1 MKTFSLNKVIAI
13 FALLFL
19 IGGGKTLAETTA
31 TLQASSTDPSQ
42 GRPEFAYTIN
52 NVNVLN
58 GGVIDYGYW
67 NVNLYSVVN
76 SPANAAAFA
85 FYAVAGKPNTYYIYN
100 YSAKKWV
107 TYDLATSYNNDMK
120 GFLKLSDTKTEGCYF
135 EITSCTNDTH
145 SGYQMRPYASDG
157 TIDED
162 CYLNYNGGNGANV
175 SLTVGLWKD
184 PGSQDKGACWILKK
198 VDLEVNSIQ
207 TSTNEAKPEHVFTM
221 RNANG
226 DYVNSNLY
234 RTLAA
239 SDYAQFAFY
248 EVSGKASAYY
258 IYNYSAKKWL
268 KYTTSA
274 TYTKGKD
281 FVFNG
286 EKSERSEF
294 YITDAAKDGVSGVQI
309 QPYNAAGNAANN
321 YLNFYGGGGD
331 NVAHTIGNYT
341 TDGNNDAG
349 SLWVFTEVEIANN
362 NAVITNKTMS
372 EGSVVSTLLENH
384 TGNGTKLL
392 KETAI
397 DWTKQKVIAE
407 IDLSTCGTGT
417 EDLFSIGENIQTFE
431 ANNIHMYKKSDG
443 SITAY
448 LVGNPIKGG
457 ITGFESSTLLD
468 GNMLRVELS
477 SEKGFVVNDVVV
489 FSKEAINQYSEQYY
503 TNQFFS
509 LSNIQVGSGE
519 GTNQES
525 RAKYNYI
532 SVATKDYQTATV
544 TSSNTLDEV
553 TVNSFN
559 AQNDVDV
566 QLKRSLTPT
575 QWNTFCVPF
584 TISEDVIAEKFG
596 AGTLVYTFGSMNGNV
611 MNFAHSTTIEA
622 GTPYIVKPTKEVVNP
637 SFTGVNIEATAAK
650 KVGADGYFMQGIYS
664 AKTDLTTDGTNL
676 FLGDGNKFY
685 KPAGA
690 TTAKMKG
697 LRAFFIVPQGTN
709 LAALRA
715 NIDGAT
721 TAIDE
726 LTAVVEQPT
735 DNRIYN
741 LQGQF
746 VGTSFE
752 GLHGVYVQNGKKV
765 LVK

>member
-1 MKTFSLNKVIAI
+1 MKTFSLNKIIAI

-31 TLQASSTDPSQ
+31 TLQASSTDPSL

-58 GGVIDYGYW
+58 GTTIDYGYW

-85 FYAVAGKPNTYYIYN
+85 FYAVAGKSNTYYIYN

-107 TYDLATSYNNDMK
+107 TYDLATSYDNTK

-135 EITSCTNDTH
+135 EITSCTKDTH

-157 TIDED
+157 TIDTD
-162 CYLNYNGGNGANV
+162 RYLNYNGGNGANA
-175 SLTVGLWKD
+175 SITVGLWQD
-184 PGSQDKGACWILKK
+184 PGSSDAGSCWILKEA
-198 VDLEVNSIQ
+198 DLGVKANITNTSLAAGSIVNSLY
-207 TSTNEAKPEHVFTM
+207 TN
-221 RNANG
+221 
-226 DYVNSNLY
+226 Y
-234 RTLAA
+234 
-239 SDYAQFAFY
+239 Q
-248 EVSGKASAYY
+248 
-258 IYNYSAKKWL
+258 
-268 KYTTSA
+268 
-274 TYTKGKD
+274 
-281 FVFNG
+281 
-286 EKSERSEF
+286 
-294 YITDAAKDGVSGVQI
+294 
-309 QPYNAAGNAANN
+309 
-321 YLNFYGGGGD
+321 
-331 NVAHTIGNYT
+331 
-341 TDGNNDAG
+341 
-349 SLWVFTEVEIANN
+349 
-362 NAVITNKTMS
+362 
-372 EGSVVSTLLENH
+372 
-384 TGNGTKLL
+384 GNGTQFV

-397 DWTKQKVIAE
+397 DWTNQKVVAE
-407 IDLSTCGTGT
+407 IDISTCGTGT
-417 EDLFSIGENIQTFE
+417 EDLFSIGNDAISWN
-431 ANNIHMYKKSDG
+431 AVNIHMYRTGTSG
-443 SITAY
+443 FSAY
-448 LVGNPIKGG
+448 LSGNANSKDGTGVTSG
-457 ITGFESSTLLD
+457 IVPD
-468 GNMLRVELS
+468 GNVLRVEVS
-477 SEKGFVVNDVVV
+477 SEKGFVVNGTVL
-489 FSKEAINQYSEQYY
+489 FSKEKINQYS
-503 TNQFFS
+503 TLFS
-509 LSNIQVGSGE
+509 LSTIKVGSGE

-566 QLKRSLTPT
+566 QLKRSLSPEH
-575 QWNTFCVPF
+575 WNSFCVPF
-584 TISEDVIAEKFG
+584 AISADVIAEKFG
-596 AGTLVYTFGSMNGNV
+596 AGTQICTFGSMNGNV

-685 KPAGA
+685 KPAGT

-697 LRAFFIVPQGTN
+697 MRAFFIVPKGTN

-726 LTAVVEQPT
+726 LTTVVEQPT

>member
-1 MKTFSLNKVIAI
+1 MKTFSLNKIIAI

-31 TLQASSTDPSQ
+31 TLQASSTDPSL
-42 GRPEFAYTIN
+42 GRPDFAYTIN
-52 NVNVLN
+52 NVNAID
-58 GGVIDYGYW
+58 GAADYGYW
-67 NVNLYSVVN
+67 NVNLYSVIN

-85 FYAVAGKPNTYYIYN
+85 FYAVAGKSNTYYIYN

-107 TYDLATSYNNDMK
+107 TYDLATSYNNMK

-135 EITSCTNDTH
+135 EITSCTKDTH

-157 TIDED
+157 TVDAD
-162 CYLNYNGGNGANV
+162 RYLNYNGGNGANE
-175 SLTVGLWKD
+175 SITVGLWQD
-184 PGSQDKGACWILKK
+184 SGSSDAGSCWILKEA
-198 VDLEVNSIQ
+198 DLGVKANITNTSLAAGSIVNSLY
-207 TSTNEAKPEHVFTM
+207 TN
-221 RNANG
+221 
-226 DYVNSNLY
+226 Y
-234 RTLAA
+234 
-239 SDYAQFAFY
+239 Q
-248 EVSGKASAYY
+248 
-258 IYNYSAKKWL
+258 
-268 KYTTSA
+268 
-274 TYTKGKD
+274 
-281 FVFNG
+281 
-286 EKSERSEF
+286 
-294 YITDAAKDGVSGVQI
+294 
-309 QPYNAAGNAANN
+309 
-321 YLNFYGGGGD
+321 
-331 NVAHTIGNYT
+331 
-341 TDGNNDAG
+341 
-349 SLWVFTEVEIANN
+349 
-362 NAVITNKTMS
+362 
-372 EGSVVSTLLENH
+372 
-384 TGNGTKLL
+384 GNGTKFE

-397 DWTKQKVIAE
+397 DWTNQKVVAE
-407 IDLSTCGTGT
+407 IDISTCGTGT
-417 EDLFSIGENIQTFE
+417 EDLFSIGNKITTFDE
-431 ANNIHMYKKSDG
+431 NNIHVYKKNDG
-443 SITAY
+443 NITAY
-448 LVGNPIKGG
+448 LVGNPVSGG
-457 ITGFESSTLLD
+457 ATAFESSTLPD

-489 FSKEAINQYSEQYY
+489 FSKEIINQYSEQYY
-503 TNQFFS
+503 GKQFFS

-525 RAKYNYI
+525 KAKYNYI
-532 SVATKDYQTATV
+532 SVVTNDYKAATV

-584 TISEDVIAEKFG
+584 TISADVIAEKFG

-611 MNFAHSTTIEA
+611 MNFKASTIIEA
-622 GTPYIVKPTKEVVNP
+622 GKPYIVKPANTVVNP
-637 SFTGVNIEATAAK
+637 TFTGVNIEASAPVK
-650 KVGADGYFMQGIYS
+650 SGENGFFMQGTYG
-664 AKTDLTTDGTNL
+664 AKTDLLDDGTNL

-685 KPAGA
+685 KPAKGS
-690 TTAKMKG
+690 TKMKG
-697 LRAFFIVPQGTN
+697 MRAFFIVPQGTN
-709 LAALRA
+709 FAALRA

-726 LTAVVEQPT
+726 LTTVVEQPT

>member
-1 MKTFSLNKVIAI
+1 MKTFSLNKLFAI

-19 IGGGKTLAETTA
+19 IGGGKILAETTA
-31 TLQASSTDPSQ
+31 TLQASSTDPSL
-42 GRPEFAYTIN
+42 GKPEFAYTIN
-52 NVNVLN
+52 NVNVLD
-58 GGVIDYGYW
+58 GPTIDYGYW

-76 SPANAAAFA
+76 SPANAASFA
-85 FYAVAGKPNTYYIYN
+85 FYAVAGKSNTYYIYN

-107 TYDLATSYNNDMK
+107 TYDLATSYNNNMK

-198 VDLEVNSIQ
+198 VDLGVNSIQ

-221 RNANG
+221 RNANNS
-226 DYVNSNLY
+226 YVNSNLY
-234 RTLAA
+234 CATST

-248 EVSGKASAYY
+248 EVSGKTSAYY

-274 TYTKGKD
+274 TYTKGQD
-281 FVFNG
+281 FVSNG

-321 YLNFYGGGGD
+321 YLNFYKGGD
-331 NVAHTIGNYT
+331 QNTNNTIGNYT

-384 TGNGTKLL
+384 TGDGTKLL

-397 DWTKQKVIAE
+397 DWTQQKVVAE

-417 EDLFSIGENIQTFE
+417 EDLFSIGENIQTFK
-431 ANNIHMYKKSDG
+431 AVNIHMYKKSDG
-443 SITAY
+443 GITAY
-448 LVGNPIKGG
+448 LVGNPLSGG
-457 ITGFESSTLLD
+457 ATAFGPVSFD
-468 GNMLRVELS
+468 GNILRVELS
-477 SEKGFVVNDVVV
+477 SEKGFVVNDRVI
-489 FSKEAINQYSEQYY
+489 FSKEIINQYSEQKYGK
-503 TNQFFS
+503 QFFS

-519 GTNQES
+519 GTNQETK
-525 RAKYNYI
+525 ATYNYI
-532 SVATKDYQTATV
+532 SVVTNDYKPATV
-544 TSSNTLDEV
+544 TVSNTLDEV
-553 TVNSFN
+553 AVNSFN
-559 AQNDVDV
+559 AQNNVDV
-566 QLKRSLTPT
+566 QLKRTLSPEH
-575 QWNTFCVPF
+575 WNSFCVPF
-584 TISEDVIAEKFG
+584 AISEDVIAEKFG
-596 AGTLVYTFGSMNGNV
+596 AGTKVCTFGSMNGNV
-611 MNFAHSTTIEA
+611 MNFAASTTIEA
-622 GTPYIVKPTKEVVNP
+622 GTPYIVKPTQEVVNP

-697 LRAFFIVPQGTN
+697 MRAFFIVPQGTN

-726 LTAVVEQPT
+726 FATVVEQPT

>member
-1 MKTFSLNKVIAI
+1 MKTFSLNKIIAI

-42 GRPEFAYTIN
+42 GRPDFAYTIN
-52 NVNVLN
+52 NVNVLE

-67 NVNLYSVVN
+67 NVNLYSVRN
-76 SPANAAAFA
+76 TPANAAAFA

-107 TYDLATSYNNDMK
+107 TYDLATSYNNGQ

-135 EITSCTNDTH
+135 EITSCTKDTH

-162 CYLNYNGGNGANV
+162 RYLNYYGGNGANE
-175 SLTVGLWKD
+175 SITVGLWKD
-184 PGSQDKGACWILKK
+184 SGSSDAGSCWILKEA
-198 VDLEVNSIQ
+198 DLGV
-207 TSTNEAKPEHVFTM
+207 K
-221 RNANG
+221 AN
-226 DYVNSNLY
+226 
-234 RTLAA
+234 
-239 SDYAQFAFY
+239 
-248 EVSGKASAYY
+248 
-258 IYNYSAKKWL
+258 
-268 KYTTSA
+268 
-274 TYTKGKD
+274 
-281 FVFNG
+281 
-286 EKSERSEF
+286 
-294 YITDAAKDGVSGVQI
+294 
-309 QPYNAAGNAANN
+309 
-321 YLNFYGGGGD
+321 
-331 NVAHTIGNYT
+331 
-341 TDGNNDAG
+341 
-349 SLWVFTEVEIANN
+349 
-362 NAVITNKTMS
+362 ITNTS
-372 EGSVVSTLLENH
+372 LAEGSVVSTVLENH
-384 TGNGTKLL
+384 TGDGTKFTR
-392 KETAI
+392 ETAI
-397 DWTKQKVIAE
+397 DWTTQKIVAE
-407 IDLSTCGTGT
+407 IDISTCGTGT
-417 EDLFSIGENIQTFE
+417 EDLFSIGDDATSWN
-431 ANNIHMYKKSDG
+431 AVNIHMYKKGTSG
-443 SITAY
+443 FSAY
-448 LVGNPIKGG
+448 LSADAKSEDGTGVTSG
-457 ITGFESSTLLD
+457 IVPD
-468 GNMLRVELS
+468 GNILRVEVS
-477 SEKGFVVNDVVV
+477 SEKGFVVNDVVL
-489 FSKEAINQYSEQYY
+489 FSKDKINKYS
-503 TNQFFS
+503 TLFS
-509 LSNIQVGSGE
+509 LSTIKVGSGE
-519 GTNQES
+519 GNNQES

-532 SVATKDYQTATV
+532 RVITNDYKAATV

-566 QLKRSLTPT
+566 QLKRSLSPAH
-575 QWNTFCVPF
+575 WNSFCVPF
-584 TISEDVIAEKFG
+584 TISADVIAEKFG

-611 MNFAHSTTIEA
+611 MNFAPSTTIEA
-622 GTPYIVKPTKEVVNP
+622 GKPYIVKPTQEVVDP

-690 TTAKMKG
+690 TTARMKG

-726 LTAVVEQPT
+726 LTTVVEQPT

>member
-1 MKTFSLNKVIAI
+1 M
-13 FALLFL
+13 
-19 IGGGKTLAETTA
+19 
-31 TLQASSTDPSQ
+31 QASSTDPSL
-42 GRPEFAYTIN
+42 GKPEFAYTIN

-58 GGVIDYGYW
+58 GTTIDYGYW

-76 SPANAAAFA
+76 SPANAASFA
-85 FYAVAGKPNTYYIYN
+85 FYAVAGKSNTYYIYN

-162 CYLNYNGGNGANV
+162 CYLNYNGGNGANA

-198 VDLEVNSIQ
+198 VDLGVNSIQ

-221 RNANG
+221 RNANNS
-226 DYVNSNLY
+226 YVNSNLY
-234 RTLAA
+234 CATST

-248 EVSGKASAYY
+248 EVSGKTSAYY

-274 TYTKGKD
+274 TYTKGQD
-281 FVFNG
+281 FVSNG

-321 YLNFYGGGGD
+321 YLNFYKGGD
-331 NVAHTIGNYT
+331 QNTNNTIGNYT

-384 TGNGTKLL
+384 TGDGTKLL

-397 DWTKQKVIAE
+397 DWTQQKVVAE

-417 EDLFSIGENIQTFE
+417 EDLFSIGENIQTFK
-431 ANNIHMYKKSDG
+431 AVNIHMYKKSDG
-443 SITAY
+443 GITAY
-448 LVGNPIKGG
+448 LVGNPLSGG
-457 ITGFESSTLLD
+457 ATAFGPVSFD
-468 GNMLRVELS
+468 GNILRVELS
-477 SEKGFVVNDVVV
+477 SEKGFVVNDRVI
-489 FSKEAINQYSEQYY
+489 FSKEIINQYSEQKYGK
-503 TNQFFS
+503 QFFS

-519 GTNQES
+519 GTNQETK
-525 RAKYNYI
+525 ATYNYI
-532 SVATKDYQTATV
+532 SVVTNDYKPATV
-544 TSSNTLDEV
+544 TVSNTLDEV
-553 TVNSFN
+553 AVNSFN
-559 AQNDVDV
+559 AQNNVDV
-566 QLKRSLTPT
+566 QLKRTLSPEH
-575 QWNTFCVPF
+575 WNSFCVPF
-584 TISEDVIAEKFG
+584 AISEDVIAEKFG
-596 AGTLVYTFGSMNGNV
+596 AGTQVCTFGSMNGNV
-611 MNFAHSTTIEA
+611 MNFAASTTIEA
-622 GTPYIVKPTKEVVNP
+622 GTPYIVKPTQEVVNP

-697 LRAFFIVPQGTN
+697 MRAFFIVPQGTN

-726 LTAVVEQPT
+726 FATVVEQPT